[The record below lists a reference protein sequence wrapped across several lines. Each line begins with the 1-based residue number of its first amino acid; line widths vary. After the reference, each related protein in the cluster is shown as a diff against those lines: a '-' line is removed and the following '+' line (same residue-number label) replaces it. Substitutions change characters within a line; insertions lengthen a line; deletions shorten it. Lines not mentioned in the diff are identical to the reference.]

1 MMIDS
6 HQHFWNLEQGEYP
19 WLTPDLDPIYRTFEP
34 PELAAQLE
42 AAGVD
47 GTVLVQAATS
57 HADTDAMLR
66 QADAY
71 PWIRAVVG
79 WAPLMEPHQATLA
92 LNRYQRHPRFRG
104 VRHPVHEALQ
114 PDRRVRLIDGLRQ
127 LAERRLLLEVL
138 ATFPE
143 ALQVVAMLAESVPDL
158 TIIVDHL
165 ANPPIKEQLLEP
177 WASQLAA
184 VAVYPNVYAK
194 VSGLCTLANR
204 ACWSAVDLQPYV
216 KHAMACFG
224 ADRLMFGSD
233 WPVCLQAG
241 DYARVVRETRG
252 TLASYTRR
260 EQTAVLGGTAARIFA
275 L

>member
-1 MMIDS
+1 MIIDS

-19 WLTPDLDPIYRTFEP
+19 WLTPELDPIYRTFEP
-34 PELAAQLE
+34 PELALQLE

-47 GTVLVQAATS
+47 GT
-57 HADTDAMLR
+57 
-66 QADAY
+66 
-71 PWIRAVVG
+71 
-79 WAPLMEPHQATLA
+79 
-92 LNRYQRHPRFRG
+92 
-104 VRHPVHEALQ
+104 
-114 PDRRVRLIDGLRQ
+114 
-127 LAERRLLLEVL
+127 

-158 TIIVDHL
+158 TMIIDHL
-165 ANPPIKEQLLEP
+165 ANPPIKERLLEP

-194 VSGLCTLANR
+194 VSGLGTLANR
-204 ACWSAVDLQPYV
+204 ARWSVVDLQPYV

-241 DYARVVRETRG
+241 DYAGIVRETRG
-252 TLASYTRR
+252 VLASYTRQ